1 MIEQIVS
8 GGQTG
13 VDQAALLIAKE
24 LGIPIGGW
32 CPKGG
37 FDENQQ
43 CVSGKYSLREASTEN
58 PDERTRLNIDDSD
71 GTLIIVPSLPMPDH
85 ITDGTNLTISYAE
98 EQNKPNLIISLA
110 DEYDDSIE
118 SIKLWVVEHE
128 IKILNVA
135 GPRESSCPGI
145 NHSASSLFLKLFPA
159 LKNSSTCG
167 YSF

>member
-98 EQNKPNLIISLA
+98 EQNKL
-110 DEYDDSIE
+110 Y
-118 SIKLWVVEHE
+118 
-128 IKILNVA
+128 ILRYFHPETFLLHTVQSNVNCVQSR
-135 GPRESSCPGI
+135 GS
-145 NHSASSLFLKLFPA
+145 KV
-159 LKNSSTCG
+159 
-167 YSF
+167 